1 MMAQLRNQ
9 CESLDFKIVR
19 SAVDDNLLLPG
30 VEWSVTSNSTALDF
44 APPAQPAEPAS
55 QPIIAVRDLVHRYQD
70 RTALN
75 GVSFEVRPAELF
87 GLLGPNGSGKTTL
100 FRILSTLMVPTS
112 GSATI
117 AGFDAVRQ
125 AAALRRHIG
134 VVFQAQS
141 VDLKL
146 TAYENLWHQ
155 GHLYGLRG
163 PDLKARINE
172 ILTRVGLLDRSA
184 DRVETFSGGMQRR
197 IELAKG
203 LLHHPEV
210 LLLDEPT
217 TGLDPGARH
226 DLWQYLQILRD
237 QEHVS
242 VIVTTH
248 LMEEA
253 ERCDRLAILNEGN
266 LVALGTPEALTRE
279 IGGDVILLEARDPQ
293 TLADLI
299 RDKFHVDATVMDK
312 QVRIEIENGHRFV
325 PDVVEAFP
333 GEIQSL
339 SVSKPTLGDVFI
351 HRTGHRFWSED
362 AEPSSEKG
370 KKKGKK
376 KKSS

>member
-1 MMAQLRNQ
+1 
-9 CESLDFKIVR
+9 
-19 SAVDDNLLLPG
+19 
-30 VEWSVTSNSTALDF
+30 
-44 APPAQPAEPAS
+44 
-55 QPIIAVRDLVHRYQD
+55 
-70 RTALN
+70 
-75 GVSFEVRPAELF
+75 
-87 GLLGPNGSGKTTL
+87 
-100 FRILSTLMVPTS
+100 MVPTS

-117 AGFDAVRQ
+117 VGLDAVRQ
-125 AAALRRHIG
+125 PGALRRHIG

-163 PDLKARINE
+163 AELKNRIEE
-172 ILTRVGLLDRSA
+172 ILTRVGLLDRA
-184 DRVETFSGGMQRR
+184 NDRVETFSGGMQRR

-217 TGLDPGARH
+217 TGLDPGARR

-266 LVALGTPEALTRE
+266 LVALGTPDELTKE
-279 IGGDVILLEARDPQ
+279 IGGDVILLETRDPQ
-293 TLADLI
+293 NLADRI
-299 RDKFHVDATVMDK
+299 RSKFHVDVSVLDAH
-312 QVRIEIENGHRFV
+312 VRLEIENGHRFV

-339 SVSKPTLGDVFI
+339 SVSKPTLEDVFI
-351 HRTGHRFWSED
+351 HRTGHRFWNEE
-362 AEPSSEKG
+362 AEVAVETGK

-376 KKSS
+376 R